1 MKSLAEQLKKKY
13 IAENLERSGILDY
26 NEAPGAKTYFYDD
39 LPNTVV
45 DGYPFAA
52 DLVNDK
58 GVAYGMKDWVELSA
72 EQKKGCKLRFHYL
85 PTCHEIYLGCTG
97 SGKTTGC
104 MEPQLRALSMQ
115 KNKPD
120 LFITDPKGE
129 LFDHNAEHLKEQGY
143 RLYVLN
149 FKDLLRSDRWNP
161 LLELYD
167 TAILLRDVGK
177 DMNVVQSGV
186 PTPDLSLV
194 AAPEKY
200 NPKRGYITCDG
211 KAFPSPN
218 EYNVYLE
225 IRSDAIRA
233 QLDQLINEIA
243 NTMIQVRNQKDP
255 TWEEG
260 SLELLKGLFSLM
272 LDFAVEDKAFTRD
285 MMNIQTL
292 HSYYITL
299 RNFSA
304 NGDSVSKLER
314 HSLFAN
320 GKHEKAFNLMAT
332 ALNTSPRTMRSYCS
346 VFESAM
352 KDWFQAN
359 IYSMTTGQT
368 IKIDESDETP
378 FAVFLITRDYE
389 KSDFR
394 IAGLFIDWIY
404 RLILKRNEGN
414 PKARPLHY
422 LLDEFGNIPAITDF
436 ENKIATA
443 RSRNIWFHLV
453 LQSYAQ
459 LKVNYADNVDEVIID
474 NCNGLIFLGS
484 QNADTKTK
492 FSEQCGKHSIEKYSL
507 YEASAV
513 DLVEVPVIPCSK
525 LDEMCPGEMFI
536 KRFRT
541 PVIKSEFIRSY
552 ILAADGYFP
561 HFLESDGIEKCA
573 PYTLV
578 SYSNKRFIHKLP
590 KNTSNNPWDF

>member
-1 MKSLAEQLKKKY
+1 
-13 IAENLERSGILDY
+13 
-26 NEAPGAKTYFYDD
+26 
-39 LPNTVV
+39 
-45 DGYPFAA
+45 
-52 DLVNDK
+52 
-58 GVAYGMKDWVELSA
+58 
-72 EQKKGCKLRFHYL
+72 
-85 PTCHEIYLGCTG
+85 
-97 SGKTTGC
+97 
-104 MEPQLRALSMQ
+104 MQ

-143 RLYVLN
+143 HLFVLN

-167 TAILLRDVGK
+167 TAMLLRDLGK
-177 DMNVVQSGV
+177 DMVVVPSGV
-186 PTPDLSLV
+186 PTPDLTLV
-194 AAPEKY
+194 AAPKKY
-200 NPKRGYITCDG
+200 KSSLGYITCEG
-211 KAFPSPN
+211 KAFPTPN
-218 EYNVYLE
+218 DYNVYLE
-225 IRSDAIRA
+225 IRSDALHA

-243 NTMIQVRNQKDP
+243 NTMIEVRNMKDP

-260 SLELLKGLFSLM
+260 ALELLKGLFNLM
-272 LDFAVEDKAFTRD
+272 LDFAVEGKDFTRD

-304 NGDSVSKLER
+304 NGDNISKLDR
-314 HSLFAN
+314 HSLFAD

-346 VFESAM
+346 VFETAM

-368 IKIDESDETP
+368 INLDEIGDEP
-378 FAVFLITRDYE
+378 FAIFLITRDYE

-394 IAGLFIDWIY
+394 IAGLFIDWVY
-404 RLILKRNEGN
+404 RLILKRNEAN

-422 LLDEFGNIPAITDF
+422 LLDEFGNIPPITDF

-459 LKVNYADNVDEVIID
+459 LKVNYEDNVDEVIID
-474 NCNGLIFLGS
+474 NCNSLVFLGS
-484 QNADTKTK
+484 QNAETKTK
-492 FSEQCGKHSIEKYSL
+492 FSEQCGKRSIESYSL
-507 YEASAV
+507 YETTTV
-513 DLVEVPVIPCSK
+513 DLIEVPIIPCSR
-525 LDEMCPGEMFI
+525 LDEMNPGEMFI
-536 KRFRT
+536 KRFRC

-552 ILAADGYFP
+552 VLASEGYFP

-573 PYTLV
+573 PYTLI

-590 KNTSNNPWDF
+590 KNTSRSSWDF